1 MKKAELLKEKNAFF
15 KKGYGWFLA
24 DSPAEVQALRD
35 PLDYNGWIK
44 FLGPNAKVALE
55 AITGIDEDKD

>member
-1 MKKAELLKEKNAFF
+1 MGKSELLKEKGAFF

-35 PLDYNGWIK
+35 PTDYNGHLNY
-44 FLGPNAKVALE
+44 LGPNAEVAMETL
-55 AITGIDEDKD
+55 AGIDEEED